1 MKIFTKTIIFSI
13 LIFLS
18 WINLNAQTKPIV
30 KDDPINRVIY
40 ETRRLVNPLTGEIPD
55 NIRAK
60 ELSFAK
66 QIPKNNLKSG
76 NAVTWTHRGPF
87 NVGGRTRALAI
98 DKTNENIILAGGVS
112 GGMWR
117 SVNGGSSWTKVTNL
131 DDLHSVTAIAQ
142 DPINTNIWYYGT
154 GEISGNS
161 ARASGAPYR
170 GNGIFKSVDNGQTW
184 TQLAS
189 TSSTPQTFNS
199 DFQYCWNIKVSP
211 TNSYVYAA
219 TYGRI
224 YRSTD
229 AGVNWTAV
237 FDSKDINL
245 ANPSSTSV
253 TDIAIDS
260 NGKIYIAAGT
270 DGDIGGFFISLD
282 NGDTWIN
289 ITPDNNTYPDFPVD
303 FNRTVIAVA
312 PSNEDIVY
320 FLTYVGKDA
329 NDNPIHSLWKY
340 TYDSNTNTYSWT
352 NLSTNL
358 PAQGGST
365 GDFDS
370 QGGYDLLIKVKPD
383 DENFVIIGGTDLW
396 RSTDGF
402 TTSNNLTKIG
412 GYAPTNDTYA
422 GYSNHHADQHSLVFY
437 PSDNN
442 KVISGHDGGLSL
454 TTNIYKT
461 SLQNDGSEETVVWN
475 SLNAGYLTTQAY
487 AVAMDMETS
496 GSSIIVAGFQ
506 DNGTWRTDNSFGT
519 ASWYSVGG
527 GDGAYCAVINNG
539 NEYYQS
545 SQNGTVY
552 RNWLDAGTWKWTQVD
567 PDGATDQDFINPFI
581 LDPNNSKIMYYP
593 AGKIIWRNSDLT
605 EILAFSNSPTLINW
619 DKMTKTDVG
628 NDWISNLDISS
639 NPANIL
645 YYSTYGGK
653 LFKVENANIGDPTPT
668 EITGSNFPNA
678 TIGCV
683 KVNPYDTSEILV
695 SFTNY
700 EVLSIW
706 HTSDG
711 GQNWES
717 ISGNLEENLDG
728 TGSGPSVRW
737 VELLKKDNGDK
748 IYFAGTSTGLYTT
761 TTLDG
766 DNTVWTQESPGL
778 IGNVVVDMIKVR
790 KDGTVIIGTHGN
802 GVYSAVYD
810 GATAVKEQ
818 KLKDFVNAKI
828 YPNPSNGA
836 FTVQAQTETPANYK
850 IIIYNMNGQP
860 VFYGE
865 YQASSNLNEQ
875 INLSKHAKGIYTLE
889 IVKNSK
895 SFAYKILLK

>member
-1 MKIFTKTIIFSI
+1 MTVFIRTITFIS

-18 WINLNAQTKPIV
+18 WININAQTKPRV
-30 KDDPINRVIY
+30 KDDPVNRVIY
-40 ETRRLVNPLTGEIPD
+40 ETRRLVNPSTGEIPD

-60 ELSFAK
+60 ELNFAK
-66 QIPKNNLKSG
+66 QIPKNRFKST
-76 NAVTWTHRGPF
+76 NAITWTHRGPY

-117 SVNGGSSWTKVTNL
+117 SANGGSSWTKVTNL

-142 DPINTNIWYYGT
+142 DPNNTNIWYYGT

-170 GNGIFKSVDNGQTW
+170 GNGIFKSTDNGQSW
-184 TQLAS
+184 TQLSS

-199 DFQYCWNIKVSP
+199 DFQYCWNIKISP
-211 TNSYVYAA
+211 INSYIYAA
-219 TYGRI
+219 TYGRV

-237 FDSKDINL
+237 FDSKDVNL
-245 ANPSSTSV
+245 TSPSSSSV
-253 TDIAIDS
+253 TDVAIDS
-260 NGKIYIAAGT
+260 NGKIYVAAGT
-270 DGDIGGFFISLD
+270 DGDMGGYYLSLD
-282 NGDTWIN
+282 NGDTWTN
-289 ITPDNNTYPDFPVD
+289 ITPDNTTYPNFPAD
-303 FNRTVIAVA
+303 FNRTVIAIA

-320 FLTYVGKDA
+320 FLSYVGKDS
-329 NDNPIHSLWKY
+329 NDDPIHSLWKY
-340 TYDSNTNTYSWT
+340 TYDFNSGTYSW
-352 NLSTNL
+352 NDLSANL
-358 PAQGGST
+358 PAQGSST
-365 GDFDS
+365 GNFDS

-402 TTSNNLTKIG
+402 STSNNLTKIG
-412 GYAPTNDTYA
+412 GYLATNDSYA
-422 GYSNHHADQHSLVFY
+422 SYSNHHPDQHSLVFY
-437 PSDNN
+437 PSDNK
-442 KVISGHDGGLSL
+442 KVISGHDGGLSR
-454 TTNIYKT
+454 TTDITNT
-461 SLQNDGSEETVVWN
+461 SLGNNDETVVWS

-487 AVAMDMETS
+487 AVAMDMETN

-506 DNGTWRTDNSFGT
+506 DNGSWRTDNSFGT
-519 ASWYSVGG
+519 ASWVSVGG

-552 RNWLDAGTWKWTQVD
+552 RNWLEGGAWKWTQID
-567 PDGATDQDFINPFI
+567 PDGASDQDFINPFI
-581 LDPNNSKIMYYP
+581 LDPNDTKIMYYP
-593 AGKIIWRNSDLT
+593 SGKIIWRNSDLT
-605 EILAFSNSPTLINW
+605 QIPEYSNNPSLINW
-619 DKMTKTDVG
+619 DKMNQTNVG
-628 NDWISNLDISS
+628 TDWISNLDISS
-639 NPANIL
+639 YPANIL

-653 LFKVENANIGDPTPT
+653 LFKVEDANTGDPTPT
-668 EITGSNFPNA
+668 EITGSTFPNA

-717 ISGNLEENLDG
+717 VSGNLEENIDG
-728 TGSGPSVRW
+728 SGSGPSVRW

-748 IYFAGTSTGLYTT
+748 VYFAGTSTGLYTT
-761 TTLDG
+761 STLNG
-766 DNTVWTQESPGL
+766 DNTVWTQESPDL

-790 KDGTVIIGTHGN
+790 KDGTVLVATHGN
-802 GVYSAVYD
+802 GIYSAQYD
-810 GATAVKEQ
+810 GATAIEKEE
-818 KLKDFVNAKI
+818 LKDLVDARI

-836 FTVQAQTETPANYK
+836 FTIQTQSETPADYK
-850 IIIYNMNGQP
+850 IIIYNMSGQP
-860 VFYGE
+860 IFYGE
-865 YQASSNLNEQ
+865 YKAGTNLNEQ
-875 INLSKHAKGIYTLE
+875 VNLSNQAKGIYTVE
-889 IVKNSK
+889 ILKNKHAS
-895 SFAYKILLK
+895 SYKILLK